1 MYLSSSEINIDPDIQ
16 LAHEHVGFAVG
27 CTPSVKECKGTC
39 ESRDI
44 YSRESYMVS
53 PLGPVLGEQNYKFGL

>member
-27 CTPSVKECKGTC
+27 CTPSVKGCKGAC

-44 YSRESYMVS
+44 YWSYMVS